1 MVGANMLNDIDF
13 DYPDFGIPNLVW
25 AKSKATPPSKP
36 VTLSMR
42 LAPLAYEAAKKFP
55 KWVFM
60 GTPQWGY
67 DDRMEVA
74 KLNVYENR
82 EKIGTLSINTTQIGA
97 KYVIESDR
105 IKQARKYGDAMQ
117 TGDIKKALAL
127 MAKSFGSKII
137 EENSQAAY
145 DKLAGA
151 IRYAHTAKQMD
162 YNNAVSALLLH
173 LKVYALE
180 NFEVTSAAAIA
191 AGGNAKQINDIPET
205 KDDRDTVATVYN
217 GLHNKHGRFVML
229 DGSDYII
236 TKSLDFKPEIYSTD
250 TLPAQIKL
258 SIGLLKLIEDN
269 NFMRDVGYR
278 LNATTFYV
286 LAEPA

>member
-1 MVGANMLNDIDF
+1 MLNDIDF
-13 DYPDFGIPNLVW
+13 DFVDFGIPNLVW

-36 VTLSMR
+36 VRLADK

-67 DDRMEVA
+67 DDRMEVP

-82 EKIGTLSINTTQIGA
+82 EKIGTLSINTTRTGA

-105 IKQARKYGDAMQ
+105 IKQARKRGDGAQ

-127 MAKSFGSKII
+127 MTKHFGSKTI
-137 EENSQAAY
+137 EEKSREAY

-151 IRYAHTAKQMD
+151 LGSSHNTKSGE
-162 YNNAVSALLLH
+162 YNHVISALLRNLE
-173 LKVYALE
+173 VYALA
-180 NFEVTSAAAIA
+180 NFEATSAAAIA
-191 AGGNAKQINDIPET
+191 AGAKADVINKIPEH
-205 KDDRDTVATVYN
+205 KDDRDTVSTIHSA
-217 GLHNKHGRFVML
+217 LHGKRGRFVMI
-229 DGSDYII
+229 DGSDYVVS
-236 TKSLDFKPEIYSTD
+236 KSLDFEPELYSTD
-250 TLPAQIKL
+250 TLPAPIKL
-258 SIGLLKLIEDN
+258 GIGMLKLLEDN
-269 NFMRDVGYR
+269 HFMKDVGFR

-286 LAEPA
+286 LAEPD